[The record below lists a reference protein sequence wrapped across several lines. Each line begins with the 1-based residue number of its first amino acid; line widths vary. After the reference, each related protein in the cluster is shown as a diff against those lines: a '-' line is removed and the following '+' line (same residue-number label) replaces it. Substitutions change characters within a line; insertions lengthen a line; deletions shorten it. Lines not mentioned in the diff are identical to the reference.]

1 MRAVQSRD
9 LRMEKHLIQLPIPQ
23 DYTTTKVQ
31 LVLCQQ
37 NFDFKKSQEAAY
49 GTHFPC
55 EQKS

>member
-1 MRAVQSRD
+1 
-9 LRMEKHLIQLPIPQ
+9 MERHLIQLPTPQ
-23 DYTTTKVQ
+23 DRTTTKVQ